1 MALSENNLTADGTNL
16 TAILGNNDEAA
27 LGAVEACK
35 KAGRT
40 DIIVM
45 GVDATPDAIAAV
57 KNGSLAAT
65 VLQDSAG
72 QGKGAAEAAVNA
84 LTGKSQPAI
93 KWVPFVYIDKSN
105 VASY

>member
-1 MALSENNLTADGTNL
+1 
-16 TAILGNNDEAA
+16 
-27 LGAVEACK
+27 
-35 KAGRT
+35 
-40 DIIVM
+40 M

-72 QGKGAAEAAVNA
+72 QGRGGAEAAVNA
-84 LTGKSQPAI
+84 LTGKSQPPI

-105 VASY
+105 VANY